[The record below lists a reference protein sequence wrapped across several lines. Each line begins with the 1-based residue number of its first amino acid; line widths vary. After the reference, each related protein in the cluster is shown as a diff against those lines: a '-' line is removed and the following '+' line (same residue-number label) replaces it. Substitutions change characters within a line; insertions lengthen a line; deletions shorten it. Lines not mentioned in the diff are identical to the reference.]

1 MDHSHPNA
9 SLLRVE
15 NVTKRFR
22 QGATV
27 VEAVKSA
34 SLAVEPGQW
43 LGVMGA
49 SGSGKSTL
57 LHLIAGLTRPD
68 DGQIFVD
75 GVDLTRLTDHQL
87 TLLRRR
93 RIGLVF
99 QAFNLVPTLTVE
111 DNILLPA
118 LADGRE
124 RRALNARL
132 QGLLERLGLAAL
144 RRRVPDALSGG
155 EQQRVALA
163 RAMIC
168 EPAILLADEPTGS
181 LDSVTGQDICRLLRQ
196 LCDEEATAMVV
207 VTHDPAVAT
216 NADRIAIVK
225 DGQLMTEIQADEF
238 HDAPSL
244 ALRYQEVLST
254 PDVAEV
260 V

>member
-1 MDHSHPNA
+1 
-9 SLLRVE
+9 
-15 NVTKRFR
+15 
-22 QGATV
+22 
-27 VEAVKSA
+27 
-34 SLAVEPGQW
+34 
-43 LGVMGA
+43 
-49 SGSGKSTL
+49 
-57 LHLIAGLTRPD
+57 
-68 DGQIFVD
+68 
-75 GVDLTRLTDHQL
+75 
-87 TLLRRR
+87 
-93 RIGLVF
+93 
-99 QAFNLVPTLTVE
+99 
-111 DNILLPA
+111 
-118 LADGRE
+118 
-124 RRALNARL
+124 
-132 QGLLERLGLAAL
+132 
-144 RRRVPDALSGG
+144 
-155 EQQRVALA
+155 
-163 RAMIC
+163 MIC